1 MIIYIYTILI
11 ILYIIS
17 KFTSNPIISFSIGI
31 LAFIAILFSAFR
43 AKGLYFYSG
52 ICFFVIGFFL
62 FIYNDLPW
70 YSFFLHFETMLGMLS
85 LFLVLPFI
93 NCIIRVG
100 NYDKNLS
107 LLLQNGITSLST
119 LYRRSFIV
127 CHFLGLFLNIA
138 TIPLLT
144 NSLRTTLGQLP
155 KKTADKFFTQNLL
168 RAYALCLTWSPLE
181 IMAIISLDMTK
192 NHYYKLFPIIF
203 LIAII
208 TILSDWAISHFKH
221 SKIPFEVDYRTVQN
235 MKKVYRKIVVMLGM
249 LFILVLLA
257 SFIQHTLNKGFLFSI
272 VILLVPISFIWAI
285 LIRKS
290 RRYLSIT
297 IPHWKERTKGL
308 SNYFFMFLSAGLF
321 VEMLSQSNAL
331 SFLQFSFISI
341 SDRLLLFYLMIGLY
355 FLLTSLIGFHPLISL
370 TLLSELL
377 RPILSEVS
385 SISLTV
391 VLISCSLSTVM
402 YSPFNLSVSILADE
416 LKLNPYKMGMWNIL
430 FAIFYMLLSI
440 AIACL
445 LSVII

>member
-1 MIIYIYTILI
+1 MIISIYTILI
-11 ILYIIS
+11 IFYIIS

-31 LAFIAILFSAFR
+31 FAVIAILFSCFR
-43 AKGLYFYSG
+43 AKGLYLYSG
-52 ICFFVIGFFL
+52 ISFFMIGFLL

-100 NYDKNLS
+100 KYDKNLS
-107 LLLQNGITSLST
+107 LLLQHGITSLST

-144 NSLRTTLGQLP
+144 SSLKRTIGQLP
-155 KKTADKFFTQNLL
+155 KKSADKFNTQNLL

-181 IMAIISLDMTK
+181 IMVIISLDITR
-192 NHYYKLFPIIF
+192 NPYYKLFPIIF
-203 LIAII
+203 TIAVLA
-208 TILSDWAISHFKH
+208 ILADWAFSHFKH
-221 SKIPFEVDYRTVQN
+221 SKVPLEIEYKTEIN
-235 MKKVYRKIVVMLGM
+235 IKKVIRKIIEMLFM

-257 SFIQHTLNKGFLFSI
+257 SFILHKLNKGFLFSI
-272 VILLVPISFIWAI
+272 VILLVPISFVWAI
-285 LIRKS
+285 LIRKT

-321 VEMLSQSNAL
+321 VEMLSQSHAL
-331 SFLQFSFISI
+331 SFLQSSFSAI
-341 SDRLLLFYLMIGLY
+341 SDRTLLFYLMIGLY
-355 FLLTSLIGFHPLISL
+355 FLLTAFIGFHPLVSL

-377 RPILSEVS
+377 KPILAEVS

-402 YSPFNLSVSILADE
+402 YSPYNLSVSILADE
-416 LKLNPYKMGMWNIL
+416 LKLNPYKLGVWNL
-430 FAIFYMLLSI
+430 LYAIFYMLLSI
-440 AIACL
+440 TIAYL
-445 LSVII
+445 LSGII